1 MNLIA
6 QNNSDPI
13 FQLYKTIGGCCL
25 FQPPPQCPFV
35 LLSSLHHL
43 RRSWHS
49 DLFNCFCADS
59 FSSLSMSLSSSLSW
73 WTLDVWHLCAGQCI
87 AMLKHFAL
95 SFYVIVFFFVVSF
108 LFRSPALVQQV
119 QICWCP
125 QWLEEANLSAC
136 KIHLCRE
143 RLFHHRILDN
153 QNIARLVN
161 SRVNLGDFAKNH
173 KALYCSYRTS
183 NPSQSV
189 GYHYARRVKTP
200 QALSQ
205 GWIKSEEAQR
215 VGQAP
220 YCHH

>member
-1 MNLIA
+1 MLLIPA
-6 QNNSDPI
+6 TS
-13 FQLYKTIGGCCL
+13 
-25 FQPPPQCPFV
+25 
-35 LLSSLHHL
+35 
-43 RRSWHS
+43 
-49 DLFNCFCADS
+49 
-59 FSSLSMSLSSSLSW
+59 SMSLCSSFISTSSEKFLAFRSFQLFLRRFFLLPFHVFVIEPLLMNPW
-73 WTLDVWHLCAGQCI
+73 CLAFVCRPMHCNVETFCVVILCHC
-87 AMLKHFAL
+87 
-95 SFYVIVFFFVVSF
+95 FFFVVSF

>member
-1 MNLIA
+1 MLLIPA
-6 QNNSDPI
+6 TS
-13 FQLYKTIGGCCL
+13 
-25 FQPPPQCPFV
+25 
-35 LLSSLHHL
+35 
-43 RRSWHS
+43 
-49 DLFNCFCADS
+49 
-59 FSSLSMSLSSSLSW
+59 SMSLCSSFISTSSEKIL
-73 WTLDVWHLCAGQCI
+73 A
-87 AMLKHFAL
+87 
-95 SFYVIVFFFVVSF
+95 
-108 LFRSPALVQQV
+108 FRSFQLFLRRFFLLPFHVFVIEPLLMNPWCLAFVCRPMHCNVETFCVVILCHVQQV

>member
-1 MNLIA
+1 MLLIPA
-6 QNNSDPI
+6 TS
-13 FQLYKTIGGCCL
+13 
-25 FQPPPQCPFV
+25 
-35 LLSSLHHL
+35 
-43 RRSWHS
+43 
-49 DLFNCFCADS
+49 
-59 FSSLSMSLSSSLSW
+59 SMSLCSSFISTSSEKILAFRSFQLFLRRFFLLPFHVLVIEPLLMNPW
-73 WTLDVWHLCAGQCI
+73 CLAFVCRPMHCNVETFCVVILCHC
-87 AMLKHFAL
+87 
-95 SFYVIVFFFVVSF
+95 FFFVVSF

>member
-1 MNLIA
+1 MLLIWGLPA
-6 QNNSDPI
+6 TVS
-13 FQLYKTIGGCCL
+13 
-25 FQPPPQCPFV
+25 
-35 LLSSLHHL
+35 
-43 RRSWHS
+43 
-49 DLFNCFCADS
+49 
-59 FSSLSMSLSSSLSW
+59 SMSLCSSFISTSSEKILAFRSFQLFLRRFFLLPFHVFVIEPLLMNPW
-73 WTLDVWHLCAGQCI
+73 CLAFVCRPMHCNVETFCVVILCHC
-87 AMLKHFAL
+87 
-95 SFYVIVFFFVVSF
+95 FFFVVSF

>member
-1 MNLIA
+1 MLLIPA
-6 QNNSDPI
+6 TS
-13 FQLYKTIGGCCL
+13 
-25 FQPPPQCPFV
+25 
-35 LLSSLHHL
+35 
-43 RRSWHS
+43 
-49 DLFNCFCADS
+49 
-59 FSSLSMSLSSSLSW
+59 SMSLCSSFISTSSEKILAFRSFQLFLRRFFLLPFHVFVIEPLLMNPW
-73 WTLDVWHLCAGQCI
+73 CLAFVCRPMHCNVETFCVVILCHC
-87 AMLKHFAL
+87 FN
-95 SFYVIVFFFVVSF
+95 VFFVVSF
-108 LFRSPALVQQV
+108 LFRSLALVEQV

-125 QWLEEANLSAC
+125 QWLEEANFSAC

>member
-1 MNLIA
+1 MLLIPA
-6 QNNSDPI
+6 TS
-13 FQLYKTIGGCCL
+13 
-25 FQPPPQCPFV
+25 
-35 LLSSLHHL
+35 
-43 RRSWHS
+43 
-49 DLFNCFCADS
+49 
-59 FSSLSMSLSSSLSW
+59 SMSLCSSFISTSSEKILAFRSFQLFLRRFFLLPFHVFVIEPLLMNPW
-73 WTLDVWHLCAGQCI
+73 CLAFVCRPMHCNVETFCVVILCHC
-87 AMLKHFAL
+87 
-95 SFYVIVFFFVVSF
+95 FFFVVSF

>member
-1 MNLIA
+1 MLLIPA
-6 QNNSDPI
+6 TS
-13 FQLYKTIGGCCL
+13 
-25 FQPPPQCPFV
+25 
-35 LLSSLHHL
+35 
-43 RRSWHS
+43 
-49 DLFNCFCADS
+49 
-59 FSSLSMSLSSSLSW
+59 SMSLCSSFISTSSEKILAFRSFQLFLRRFFLLPFHVFVIEPLLMNPW
-73 WTLDVWHLCAGQCI
+73 CLAFVCRPMHCNVETFCVVILCHC
-87 AMLKHFAL
+87 FN
-95 SFYVIVFFFVVSF
+95 VFFVVSF
-108 LFRSPALVQQV
+108 LFRSLALVEQV

>member
-1 MNLIA
+1 MIRFFSYTRRLVVAAYSSHLLNVPLFFFHLYIIWE
-6 QNNSDPI
+6 DLGIPI
-13 FQLYKTIGGCCL
+13 FSIVFAQILSPPFPCL
-25 FQPPPQCPFV
+25 CHRASLDEPLMSGICVPTNALQCWNI
-35 LLSSLHHL
+35 L
-43 RRSWHS
+43 RCH
-49 DLFNCFCADS
+49 
-59 FSSLSMSLSSSLSW
+59 SMSL
-73 WTLDVWHLCAGQCI
+73 
-87 AMLKHFAL
+87 
-95 SFYVIVFFFVVSF
+95 FFFVVSF

-125 QWLEEANLSAC
+125 QWLEEANFSAC

>member
-1 MNLIA
+1 MIRFFSYTRRLVVAAYSSHLLNVPLFFFHLYIIWEVLGI
-6 QNNSDPI
+6 PI
-13 FQLYKTIGGCCL
+13 FSIVFAQILS
-25 FQPPPQCPFV
+25 PPFPCPCHRASLDEPLMSSICVQANALQCWNI
-35 LLSSLHHL
+35 L
-43 RRSWHS
+43 RCH
-49 DLFNCFCADS
+49 
-59 FSSLSMSLSSSLSW
+59 SMSL
-73 WTLDVWHLCAGQCI
+73 
-87 AMLKHFAL
+87 
-95 SFYVIVFFFVVSF
+95 FFFVVSF

>member
-1 MNLIA
+1 MLLIPA
-6 QNNSDPI
+6 TS
-13 FQLYKTIGGCCL
+13 
-25 FQPPPQCPFV
+25 
-35 LLSSLHHL
+35 
-43 RRSWHS
+43 
-49 DLFNCFCADS
+49 
-59 FSSLSMSLSSSLSW
+59 SMSLCSSFIFTSSEKILAFRSFQLFLRRFFLLPFHVFVIEPLLMNPW
-73 WTLDVWHLCAGQCI
+73 CLAFVCRPMHCNVETFCVVILCHC
-87 AMLKHFAL
+87 
-95 SFYVIVFFFVVSF
+95 FFFVVSF

>member
-1 MNLIA
+1 MLLIPA
-6 QNNSDPI
+6 TS
-13 FQLYKTIGGCCL
+13 
-25 FQPPPQCPFV
+25 
-35 LLSSLHHL
+35 
-43 RRSWHS
+43 
-49 DLFNCFCADS
+49 
-59 FSSLSMSLSSSLSW
+59 SMSLCSSFISTSSEKILAFRSFQLFLRRFFLLPFHVFVIEPLLMNPW
-73 WTLDVWHLCAGQCI
+73 CLAFVCRPMHCNVETFCVVILCHC
-87 AMLKHFAL
+87 
-95 SFYVIVFFFVVSF
+95 FFFVVSF

-125 QWLEEANLSAC
+125 QWLEEANFSAC

>member
-1 MNLIA
+1 MLLIPA
-6 QNNSDPI
+6 TS
-13 FQLYKTIGGCCL
+13 
-25 FQPPPQCPFV
+25 
-35 LLSSLHHL
+35 
-43 RRSWHS
+43 
-49 DLFNCFCADS
+49 
-59 FSSLSMSLSSSLSW
+59 SMSLCSSFISTSSEKILAFRSFQLFLRRFFLLPFHVFVIEPLLMNPW
-73 WTLDVWHLCAGQCI
+73 CLAFVCRPMHCNVETFCVVILCHC
-87 AMLKHFAL
+87 
-95 SFYVIVFFFVVSF
+95 FFFVVSF

-136 KIHLCRE
+136 KIHLCCE